1 MTAIEKQQKKSLYK
15 VLIFMGVYAFLSLM
29 IMIFDTPLSYY
40 LLQSFVI
47 TFMLRQMTVGSE
59 ITLRKTASKNTKK
72 S

>member
-1 MTAIEKQQKKSLYK
+1 MTDKEKQQKNSLYK
-15 VLIFMGVYAFLSLM
+15 VLIFIGGYALLSLM
-29 IMIFDTPLSYY
+29 IMIFDTPLSYH

-59 ITLRKTASKNTKK
+59 ITLRKTPSKNTKK

>member
-59 ITLRKTASKNTKK
+59 ITLRKKPSKNTKK